1 MVQSKGGMVY
11 DFSVVGFAIGAS
23 SAQINLWINND
34 LSWSKIMISYMITSR
49 KDLFLGSFP
58 VFTYPFINSPNN
70 TYLYKYGLPNWINPA
85 APLNSVAEFA
95 GFRTTTPK
103 LGCCC
108 RSHSYWCSSSN

>member
-58 VFTYPFINSPNN
+58 VFTMFIVDASDRS
-70 TYLYKYGLPNWINPA
+70 TTVSFYKQ
-85 APLNSVAEFA
+85 SQ
-95 GFRTTTPK
+95 
-103 LGCCC
+103 
-108 RSHSYWCSSSN
+108 